1 MPVNA
6 DYRICPIIHFG
17 TGNVRLCNSR
27 QWKPDRERTGGREW
41 LRTGTQVRK

>member
-6 DYRICPIIHFG
+6 DYRICLNIHFV
-17 TGNVRLCNSR
+17 TGNFRLCNSR